1 MAGEKVLMGLDV
13 GSGTIRCVIGSIGRD
28 EQFMVDS
35 ICERASEGVLHG
47 SIINIEQAV
56 RAINSVINEAQ
67 LLAGTE
73 ITDVVIG
80 VGGESVQGII
90 SQGVVGISDPDQEIK
105 RDDVI
110 RSMEVAKAFEIPS
123 DREVIH
129 LLVQD
134 FKIDGRSGIKDPI
147 DMLGRRLETKVLVV
161 TASSILCQ
169 THRKCVQRL
178 GLNVKKTTLQSLAD
192 ADVTFSAE
200 EKEMGTILINIGAG
214 ITDIIV
220 YSNGTPMYIGGVSL
234 GGNSVTEDIAMIFS
248 KPRAIAEQ
256 MKIDYGHAFVP
267 SVSSEEFF
275 TIPSVGSLPA
285 IQMPRKELAK
295 VIEARMAEIFSRL
308 QNELLTVPDLGNI
321 GGGILLVG
329 GGALLSGVTDLASEI
344 FRLPCRVGFPEA
356 LGGLDR
362 NYINPQYTTV
372 LGLLKSNTKKQIESS
387 SNKRK
392 NNKKDRTF
400 GNKVTRFFKS
410 LL

>member
-1 MAGEKVLMGLDV
+1 MLMGLDI
-13 GSGTIRCVIGSIGRD
+13 GSKTIRCVIGSLGRD
-28 EQFMVDS
+28 DQFMVDS

-56 RAINSVINEAQ
+56 RVINSVVNEAQ

-73 ITDVVIG
+73 ISDVVIG
-80 VGGESVQGII
+80 IGGESIKGTI

-105 RDDVI
+105 REDVI
-110 RSMEVAKAFEIPS
+110 RSMEVAKAFELPT
-123 DREVIH
+123 DREVVH

-178 GLNVKKTTLQSLAD
+178 GLNVRRTTLESLAD
-192 ADVTFSAE
+192 ADVVLSSE
-200 EKEMGTILINIGAG
+200 EKEMGTILINIGSG
-214 ITDIIV
+214 TTDMIV
-220 YSNGTPMYIGGVSL
+220 YSKGTPNYVGGVNL
-234 GGNSVTEDIAMIFS
+234 GGSSVTDDIALIFS
-248 KPRAIAEQ
+248 KPKAIAEQ
-256 MKIDYGHAFVP
+256 LKIDFGHSFVP
-267 SVSSEEFF
+267 AVSSDELF
-275 TIPSVGSLPA
+275 TIPSVGALPA

-295 VIEARMAEIFSRL
+295 VVEARMAEIFSRL
-308 QNELLTVPDLGNI
+308 QNELLAIPDIGNI
-321 GGGILLVG
+321 GGGVVLVG
-329 GGALLSGVTDLASEI
+329 GGALLSGVTELASEI

-372 LGLLKSNTKKQIESS
+372 LGLLKSNAKKHVDSS
-387 SNKRK
+387 SNRRK
-392 NNKKDRTF
+392 NNKKN
-400 GNKVTRFFKS
+400 GAINNKFLKFFKS
-410 LL
+410 LF